1 MRNIQIGETHN
12 LDAVGIRGCRR
23 KTIRRQSVEGQ
34 CTDENGFQLSHS
46 NLPMLVS
53 FNGLCAATD
62 TRPTAVE
69 LISNRA
75 SVTTSTAKSVSAT
88 SGPAS
93 DRRKMN
99 MAVIASL
106 LRPYYRGAALSC
118 RTTNRARHRA
128 KTQSPN
134 NRLAWQACPQG

>member
-34 CTDENGFQLSHS
+34 CTDENGFQVSHS

-53 FNGLCAATD
+53 FNVLCAATD
-62 TRPTAVE
+62 TRPPAVE

-75 SVTTSTAKSVSAT
+75 SVTTSTVKSISAT
-88 SGPAS
+88 SGAAI

-99 MAVIASL
+99 MAVHSSGLITEAHAFVPNYESRETSCQNTIA
-106 LRPYYRGAALSC
+106 
-118 RTTNRARHRA
+118 
-128 KTQSPN
+128 K
-134 NRLAWQACPQG
+134 